1 MINRLRV
8 RNFKSLH
15 GLDLVLGS
23 LTVLIGPNQA
33 GKSNILDALA
43 LLKGLMRFSLMPNIA
58 GDPIATRGGYKDVV
72 WRGEHGDSITLGIEG
87 HMGSSSPFAYTVR
100 VELVADH
107 WAVTEESLT
116 APPEETAQIRSSPT
130 SWSYKGS
137 SGSIDGNK
145 LAIVRIQS
153 ESALAK
159 QLSQSISNW
168 NFYNLLPVLMSH
180 ANETV
185 AVRRLDEDGANLSA
199 VVHTL
204 LSEGSPSMA
213 TIEEN
218 VKGFAPDI
226 EKILAP
232 VNESGRTY
240 VAVRERGLLRPI
252 PAWAMSHGTLFCLGL
267 AVALFGPETGDLLA
281 FEEPDAYAH
290 AHLLELIAE
299 MLQAATDKRQVIA
312 TTHRPYLLDFLPPD
326 SITIVD
332 KANGA
337 TNYIRAKDKK
347 RYLKVMKE
355 LGASKAWYS
364 GHIGGIP

>member
-1 MINRLRV
+1 MINRLSV
-8 RNFKSLH
+8 TNFKSLH
-15 GLDLVLGS
+15 KLDLALGS
-23 LTVLIGPNQA
+23 LTVLVGPNQA

-43 LLKGLMRFSLMPNIA
+43 LLNGLMRFSLMPNIA
-58 GDPIATRGGYKDVV
+58 GDPIAARGGYRDVV
-72 WRGEHGDSITLGIEG
+72 WRGEYRNPITLGIEG
-87 HMGSSSPFAYTVR
+87 HLGSSSPFRYTVR
-100 VELVADH
+100 IEFEADY

-116 APPEETAQIRSSPT
+116 APPEEAAQIRSSPT
-130 SWSYKGS
+130 NWSYKGS

-145 LAIVRIQS
+145 LALVRIRN
-153 ESALAK
+153 ESTLAN
-159 QLSQSISNW
+159 QLSQSISTW
-168 NFYNLLPVLMSH
+168 SFYNLLPTLMSH

-185 AVRRLDEDGANLSA
+185 AARRLDEDGANLSA

-204 LSEGSPSMA
+204 LSEGNPLMA

-218 VKGFAPDI
+218 VKGFVPDI

-232 VNESGRTY
+232 INESGRTY
-240 VAVRERGLLRPI
+240 VAVRERGLPRPI

-267 AVALFGPETGDLLA
+267 AVALFSADMGDLIT

-299 MLQAATDKRQVIA
+299 MLQATSDKRQVIA
-312 TTHRPYLLDFLPPD
+312 TTHRPYLLDYLPRD
-326 SITIVD
+326 SITIID

-337 TNYIRAKDKK
+337 TNCIRAKDKK

-355 LGASKAWYS
+355 LGAGKAWYS
-364 GHIGGIP
+364 GHIGGVP